1 MKSDFDPM
9 TLWAV
14 NELKERVKK
23 QREQIIFDDDLE
35 EVKEIKEPE
44 SSIESI
50 NEIGDVNLV
59 FSQEMYLD
67 EIFSDFQFTTAAEY
81 EDVEDERRLLQ
92 GNSNVD
98 LQSIIRSEVRRG
110 DPDTSAPMS
119 KLGFTV
125 SLVDYDVNR
134 LSLKY

>member
-35 EVKEIKEPE
+35 EVEEIKEPE

-67 EIFSDFQFTTAAEY
+67 EIFSGFQFTTEAEY

-125 SLVDYDVNR
+125 SLVDYDVDR